1 MVHPCA
7 VSTRIP
13 HLPLGADEV
22 LQCKFDDA
30 GGGLA
35 LLRSVRWHRCFD
47 ADDEQKIHVKEGK
60 QVLGTQVICID
71 LGQFRG
77 KYIYTQE

>member
-22 LQCKFDDA
+22 LKCKFDDA
-30 GGGLA
+30 GRGLA
-35 LLRSVRWHRCFD
+35 LLRSVRGH
-47 ADDEQKIHVKEGK
+47 HL
-60 QVLGTQVICID
+60 LG
-71 LGQFRG
+71 RR
-77 KYIYTQE
+77 